1 MTAPLFGLVLAGG
14 ASTRMQRD
22 KATIAYHGQPQLQWA
37 FDQLSQVCAATFVSV
52 RPDQRDEATRAQF
65 PQIVDQ
71 QPGIGPI
78 AGISAALLA
87 HPKAAWLIVACDLPF
102 VSERTLR
109 DLIARRAPEKIATAY
124 RSRHDNLPEPLCAI
138 WEPAAREPLLAYVGT
153 GKQCPRKFL
162 INSPDVLLLDLPDA
176 RALDNVNTQE
186 EFSAASAAL
195 NHPHPTPPPASGG
208 GNQKLAPAQKS
219 ASPPPLAGEGQ
230 GGGRNAARKTLR
242 VQYYAILRE
251 QAGRSDET
259 MDTTAATPADLY
271 AELKQR
277 HAFQLSAAQ
286 LKVAL
291 NSEFS
296 DWQAPLEHGDTV
308 VFIPPVAGG

>member
-22 KATIAYHGQPQLQWA
+22 KATIAYHGQPQLRWA
-37 FDQLSQVCAATFVSV
+37 FDLLSQVCAATFVSV

-71 QPGIGPI
+71 QPGSGPI

-87 HPKAAWLIVACDLPF
+87 QPKAAWLIVACDLPF
-102 VSERTLR
+102 VTEQTLR
-109 DLIARRAPEKIATAY
+109 HLIERRAAEKIATAY
-124 RSRHDNLPEPLCAI
+124 RSSHDGLPEPLCAI
-138 WEPAAREPLLAYVGT
+138 WEPSAREQVLAYIAT

-186 EFSAASAAL
+186 ELSAASAAL
-195 NHPHPTPPPASGG
+195 DRPTPAVPQATV
-208 GNQKLAPAQKS
+208 
-219 ASPPPLAGEGQ
+219 
-230 GGGRNAARKTLR
+230 RKTLR

-277 HAFQLSAAQ
+277 HPFQLSAAQ

-296 DWQAPLEHGDTV
+296 DWQAPLKHGDTV